1 MNTQEAIKVTES
13 RQQETIDFK
22 INNNQIEIQALVQNC
37 AQFITP
43 VWPLETFIACNPLHG
58 FESMPFEEA
67 IICSEALL
75 KKSSDNERLKA
86 VNLQMIKWC
95 GAFLDAGQ
103 GTINL
108 PHREKGFY
116 FGFLKLAP
124 FDKQLHQNQKDLKDW
139 LSALPESAELA
150 IKHCLDDL
158 HVTKDEHESFIKE
171 TFFHL
176 PGWAGFVKWR
186 SERKS
191 DTDTESKP
199 VNLTDFLAVR
209 LIITRLLWPEAA
221 QKKK

>member
-1 MNTQEAIKVTES
+1 MNNQEARKIIS
-13 RQQETIDFK
+13 SQQEAMDFK
-22 INNNQIEIQALVQNC
+22 VKNDEIEIQKMVQNC

-58 FESMPFEEA
+58 LESMPFEEA
-67 IICSEALL
+67 IIYSDALL
-75 KKSSDNERLKA
+75 KKSADNEQLKA

-95 GAFLDAGQ
+95 GAFLDMGQ

-124 FDKQLHQNQKDLKDW
+124 FDNQLHQNKKELKNW
-139 LSALPESAELA
+139 LQALPDSPGLA
-150 IKHCLDDL
+150 VRQCLNDL
-158 HVTKDEHESFIKE
+158 QVSKNRQESFIKE
-171 TFFHL
+171 TLFYL

-186 SERKS
+186 SEWRNNNS
-191 DTDTESKP
+191 TESKS
-199 VNLTDFLAVR
+199 VNLLDFLAVR
-209 LIITRLLWPEAA
+209 LVITCLLWPEAA

>member
-1 MNTQEAIKVTES
+1 MN
-13 RQQETIDFK
+13 QETIQITKAQQKTITFK
-22 INNNQIEIQALVQNC
+22 VNNEKIEIQALVQNC
-37 AQFITP
+37 AQAITP

-67 IICSEALL
+67 IICSDALL
-75 KKSSDNERLKA
+75 KKSVGNEQLKT
-86 VNLQMIKWC
+86 VNLQIIKWC

-139 LSALPESAELA
+139 LLALPESPELT
-150 IKHCLDDL
+150 IKRCLNDL
-158 HVTKDEHESFIKE
+158 NVAKDEHESFIKE
-171 TFFHL
+171 TLFYL

-191 DTDTESKP
+191 DNDTESKP
-199 VNLTDFLAVR
+199 VNLTEFLAVR
-209 LIITRLLWPEAA
+209 LIITRLLWPNAA